1 MEAKNPA
8 SPNMPISEYQKGLL
22 EHFQYPEGIV
32 WWDEDFRVVCLL
44 QNSRWLLCY
53 SSYCMDTEILF

>member
-1 MEAKNPA
+1 
-8 SPNMPISEYQKGLL
+8 MPISEYQKGLL

-32 WWDEDFRVVCLL
+32 WWDEDFREVCLL